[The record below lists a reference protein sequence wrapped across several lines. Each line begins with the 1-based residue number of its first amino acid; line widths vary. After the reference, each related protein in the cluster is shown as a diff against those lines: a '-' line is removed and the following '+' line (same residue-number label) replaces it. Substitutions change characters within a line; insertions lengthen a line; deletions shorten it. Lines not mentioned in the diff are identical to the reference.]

1 MASRRNP
8 YPVLV
13 IAALLPAIGLAGLW
27 QFAGNQ
33 KPDAVDVV
41 VTQPSSDTT
50 LPTVMTVPALPV
62 LATPLLSVR
71 RAPSVLAR
79 QVSED
84 ALRAALQPFADDIGA
99 TSCFAVSIDGEPV
112 VAVNETLPLRPAS
125 NVKLITA
132 SVALEVLGPE
142 FTYTTS
148 VNGVLAGGVVQG
160 NLYFVGGGD
169 PVLNSLWWQGPNKNY
184 PPFNRTSIEALADFI
199 KVAGVTAITGSIVG
213 DASRYDGELYPPSW
227 ANDVRFTDGGPVSAL
242 LVNDS
247 RESDTVASSD
257 PVVGAAAVLNSLLVE
272 RGITVGAPPVAGTAP
287 ADSPIIA
294 AIDSSP
300 LPAILAE
307 MLTTSDNSTA
317 EMVLKEIGLA
327 SSNAGTRIAGLAV
340 LTSTMQSWG
349 IPMDGMN
356 LVDGSGLSDDDRLT
370 CATLLAILQH
380 GSLSDAVGQGLAV
393 GGAPGSTLYDS
404 FLAGQPLSGVIRAKT
419 GTLKNL
425 SDGTTPDGKPGAKAL
440 SGYVPAEGGG
450 VIEFSL
456 LLNGQTISDPAQYQP
471 IWKDMAEIFADYPSG
486 PTAADLG
493 PR

>member
-1 MASRRNP
+1 MPSHRNP
-8 YPVLV
+8 YPALIV
-13 IAALLPAIGLAGLW
+13 AALVPAVALGGLW
-27 QFAGNQ
+27 QFANNQ
-33 KPDAVDVV
+33 KPDAADVV
-41 VTQPSSDTT
+41 VTQPTDTS
-50 LPTVMTVPALPV
+50 LPPPSTVPALPV

-84 ALRAALQPFADDIGA
+84 AFRAALEPFADDIND
-99 TSCFAVSIDGEPV
+99 TSCFAVSIDGAPV
-112 VAVNETLPLRPAS
+112 VVVNESVPLRPAS

-142 FTYTTS
+142 FTYTSTII
-148 VNGVLAGGVVQG
+148 GVLLGGVVQG

-184 PPFNRTSIEALADFI
+184 PPFNRTSIEALADSI
-199 KVAGVTAITGSIVG
+199 KAAGVTSITGSIVG

-227 ANDVRFTDGGPVSAL
+227 ASDVRFTDGGPVSAL

-257 PVVGAAAVLNSLLVE
+257 PVVGAATILNALLVE
-272 RGITVGAPPVAGTAP
+272 RGITVGTPPVAGVAP
-287 ADSPIIA
+287 AGAPTIA
-294 AIDSSP
+294 SIESLP

-327 SSNAGTRIAGLAV
+327 SKNSGTRVAGLEV
-340 LTSTMQSWG
+340 LTSTLQAWN
-349 IPMDGMN
+349 IPTEGMN
-356 LVDGSGLSDDDRLT
+356 IVDGSGLSDDDRLT

-393 GGAPGSTLYDS
+393 GGATGSTLYDS
-404 FLAGQPLSGVIRAKT
+404 FTAGQPLSGVIRAKT

-425 SDGTTPDGKPGAKAL
+425 GDGTTPDGKPGAKAL
-440 SGYVPAEGGG
+440 SGYVPVVGGG

-471 IWKDMAEIFADYPSG
+471 IWRDMAEIFADYPSG

>member
-1 MASRRNP
+1 MPSRRNP
-8 YPVLV
+8 YPALA
-13 IAALLPAIGLAGLW
+13 IAALLPAVALGGLW
-27 QFAGNQ
+27 QFASNQ
-33 KPDAVDVV
+33 KPDAADVV
-41 VTQPSSDTT
+41 VTQPSGTT
-50 LPTVMTVPALPV
+50 QPTASTVPALPV
-62 LATPLLSVR
+62 LTTPLLSVR

-84 ALRAALQPFADDIGA
+84 AFRAALEPFVNDINH
-99 TSCFAVSIDGEPV
+99 TSCFAVSIDGAPI
-112 VAVNETLPLRPAS
+112 VAVNETTPLRPAS

-142 FTYTTS
+142 FTYTTTIK
-148 VNGVLAGGVVQG
+148 GELAGGVVQG
-160 NLYFVGGGD
+160 NLYLVGGGD

-184 PPFNRTSIEALADFI
+184 PPFNRTSMEALADSI
-199 KVAGVTAITGSIVG
+199 KAAGVTAITGSIVG

-247 RESDTVASSD
+247 RESDTVASRD
-257 PVVGAAAVLNSLLVE
+257 PVVGAATVLNALLVE
-272 RGITVGAPPVAGTAP
+272 RGITVGTPPVAGVAP
-287 ADSPIIA
+287 TDAPTITSIE
-294 AIDSSP
+294 SQP

-327 SSNAGTRIAGLAV
+327 SSNSGTRVAGLAV
-340 LTSTMQSWG
+340 VSSTMQAWN
-349 IPMDGMN
+349 IPMEGMN

-380 GSLSDAVGQGLAV
+380 GSLSDAVGQGLAI
-393 GGAPGSTLYDS
+393 GGATGSTLFDS
-404 FLAGQPLSGVIRAKT
+404 FLPGQPLSGVIRAKT

-425 SDGTTPDGKPGAKAL
+425 ADGTTPDGKPGAKAL

-471 IWKDMAEIFADYPSG
+471 IWQAMAAIFADYPSG

>member
-8 YPVLV
+8 YPILV
-13 IAALLPAIGLAGLW
+13 IGALLPAVALAGIW
-27 QFAGNQ
+27 QFASGQ
-33 KPDAVDVV
+33 KPGGGEVV
-41 VTQPSSDTT
+41 VSQTTFDPSVTT
-50 LPTVMTVPALPV
+50 VATVPALPV
-62 LATPLLSVR
+62 LVTPLLSVR

-84 ALRAALQPFADDIGA
+84 AFGKDLESFVEEIGT

-112 VAVNETLPLRPAS
+112 VAVNETVPLRPAS

-132 SVALEVLGPE
+132 SVALEVLGPD

-148 VNGVLAGGVVQG
+148 IKGVLAGGVVQG

-184 PPFNRTSIEALADFI
+184 PPFNRTSIEALADLI
-199 KVAGVTAITGSIVG
+199 KEAGVTAITGSIVG

-257 PVVGAAAVLNSLLVE
+257 PVVGAAAVLNALLVE
-272 RGITVGAPPVAGTAP
+272 RGITVGAPPVAGIAP
-287 ADSPIIA
+287 ADSPLITS
-294 AIDSSP
+294 IDSKP

-327 SSNAGTRIAGLAV
+327 SSNSGTRIAGLAE
-340 LTSTMQSWG
+340 LMSTMQAWDIPTDG
-349 IPMDGMN
+349 IN

-393 GGAPGSTLYDS
+393 GGATGSTLYDS

-425 SDGTTPDGKPGAKAL
+425 SDGITPDGKPGAKAL